1 MPKLKLKKHL
11 QSLSKEQVVDPD
23 TCPYGELCDCGIG
36 EENQD
41 ESEDDHPVPDDSDE
55 PFVLPF

>member
-1 MPKLKLKKHL
+1 MLKNTSNRSPKNN
-11 QSLSKEQVVDPD
+11 VVDPD

-55 PFVLPF
+55 PFVFPF